1 MQASKYVSQKIFD
14 LGMNPVTKQEFFG
27 TETNK
32 TCLISKLI
40 DFLKDQDIQVKSAT
54 GDADFI
60 IVSTALEVAA
70 STPEPII
77 LVGNDT
83 DLQCM
88 LVERCTFSNLYVQL
102 ELAKIFKIQDAQA
115 NLTEDQRSVLN
126 VVHCLSGCDTSSAV
140 FGKKKRL
147 VHGMF

>member
-1 MQASKYVSQKIFD
+1 MQI
-14 LGMNPVTKQEFFG
+14 
-27 TETNK
+27 
-32 TCLISKLI
+32 
-40 DFLKDQDIQVKSAT
+40 
-54 GDADFI
+54 
-60 IVSTALEVAA
+60 STALEVAA
-70 STPEPII
+70 STPEPVI

-102 ELAKIFKIQDAQA
+102 DTGHPAKIFKIQDAQA

-126 VVHCLSGCDTSSAV
+126 VVHCLSSCVRHQLSSV
-140 FGKKKRL
+140 KKRL

>member
-1 MQASKYVSQKIFD
+1 MDGSTNCTKTATQKIRASKYASQKISFD
-14 LGMNPVTKQEFFG
+14 LDMNPVIKQEGFFG

-32 TCLISKLI
+32 TRFISKLI

-54 GDADFI
+54 GDADFF

-70 STPEPII
+70 STPEPVI

-102 ELAKIFKIQDAQA
+102 HTGHPAKIFKI
-115 NLTEDQRSVLN
+115 
-126 VVHCLSGCDTSSAV
+126 
-140 FGKKKRL
+140 
-147 VHGMF
+147 